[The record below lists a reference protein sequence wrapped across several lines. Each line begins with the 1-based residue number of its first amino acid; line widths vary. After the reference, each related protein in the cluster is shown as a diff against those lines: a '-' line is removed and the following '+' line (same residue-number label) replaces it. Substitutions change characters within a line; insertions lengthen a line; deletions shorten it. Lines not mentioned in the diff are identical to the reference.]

1 MSRPINQLKLSLFP
15 VSSQRMRITH
25 GFQSPG
31 VPHAVT
37 IGNFDGLHVGHK
49 AMLARLQDVA
59 RTRGI
64 PSCVLSFEPHPRE
77 FFAPADA
84 PARLSSLREKSEL
97 LRSLGIDRLHVF
109 RFNRDFA
116 ALSAEAFIEKVLVGT
131 LRARYVLVGDDF
143 RYGAKRTGDFALLAR
158 AGQNLGFDAEF
169 LPTVEIVDERVSS
182 TAVRVALA
190 AGELDHAARLL
201 GRPYSISGRVV
212 HGDKLGRGI
221 GYPTAN
227 IQFKHNR
234 PPLMGV
240 FAVEVCG
247 LDGQTPCTVENGRR
261 IQTPC
266 TVDNS
271 CFQMLPGVAS
281 LGVRPTVKKAG
292 SAPVLEVHLFDFN
305 ASIYGRRVRV
315 DFLKKLRDEEKYPDL
330 PSLVAQIARDVDI
343 AKQFLAQKTQKYG

>member
-1 MSRPINQLKLSLFP
+1 
-15 VSSQRMRITH
+15 
-25 GFQSPG
+25 
-31 VPHAVT
+31 
-37 IGNFDGLHVGHK
+37 
-49 AMLARLQDVA
+49 
-59 RTRGI
+59 
-64 PSCVLSFEPHPRE
+64 
-77 FFAPADA
+77 
-84 PARLSSLREKSEL
+84 
-97 LRSLGIDRLHVF
+97 
-109 RFNRDFA
+109 
-116 ALSAEAFIEKVLVGT
+116 
-131 LRARYVLVGDDF
+131 
-143 RYGAKRTGDFALLAR
+143 
-158 AGQNLGFDAEF
+158 
-169 LPTVEIVDERVSS
+169 
-182 TAVRVALA
+182 
-190 AGELDHAARLL
+190 
-201 GRPYSISGRVV
+201 VV

-247 LDGQTPCTVENGRR
+247 LDGQTPCTVENGRRIQTPCSVDNGRR

-330 PSLVAQIARDVDI
+330 PSLIAQIGRDVDN
-343 AKQFLAQKTQKYG
+343 AKQFLAQNTQKEWLTTRTR